1 MGFLFTPLPLWVG
14 VGGWI
19 AAAILL
25 ALAIWKRPFV
35 RLQDA
40 TLQHVWLALVTAI
53 TVLWASNAW
62 LEDGLVLHLLGATL
76 LVTLFDW
83 TLALIAMGA
92 VTVVA
97 AIIFDAP
104 WHGIGLTYLVY
115 GALPV
120 AVSSLLQRAAI
131 AWLPHNLSSYH
142 SQIAQR
148 EQRVQLLRVLHHP
161 AIAHLDVTELAFDDA
176 KRGRH
181 LCANARFEPFV
192 PVEQLT
198 QRGVHVQSAT
208 LARTHRNMPFGL
220 DVLRFLALAPP

>member
-19 AAAILL
+19 AAAVLL

-62 LEDGLVLHLLGATL
+62 LEDGLVMHLLGATL

-120 AVSSLLQRAAI
+120 AVSSLLQRAAL
-131 AWLPHNLSSYH
+131 AWLPHNLSSFIIGQGFV
-142 SQIAQR
+142 S
-148 EQRVQLLRVLHHP
+148 P
-161 AIAHLDVTELAFDDA
+161 AIAIAAVAA
-176 KRGRH
+176 
-181 LCANARFEPFV
+181 AAA
-192 PVEQLT
+192 
-198 QRGVHVQSAT
+198 GVQ
-208 LARTHRNMPFGL
+208 
-220 DVLRFLALAPP
+220 LALADGMPVVIPSGYLWNTALLALGEAWFTGMATALIAVYRPAWVTTFDVRRYRLGGPRA